1 MLFIK
6 DLNQDDSGDYI
17 CRGTYANNEEMES
30 KVTIATF
37 SKFLNYLTNYF
48 LRELNDILDHLN
60 ERFHFFINSWHH
72 MGRCS
77 RGSVCC
83 HS

>member
-37 SKFLNYLTNYF
+37 SKFLNYLKKI
-48 LRELNDILDHLN
+48 LWELSKK
-60 ERFHFFINSWHH
+60 RYS
-72 MGRCS
+72 
-77 RGSVCC
+77 
-83 HS
+83 